1 MNAQV
6 SHFQIA
12 STLSNV
18 CGILDRAEEG
28 DSLRFHFCELQGQV
42 VNSKG
47 DVFQEYHRVCAQK
60 ELEERFRWVNNPPCA
75 KTVQDAIMYA
85 AYQSRVDP
93 VRAYLQ
99 RVGDSWDGVPRI
111 HTLLTAYWGCYVA
124 PKNDKAADPTEEMFA
139 HRALRQAQS
148 TSIML
153 SAVGRIL
160 SPGLKVD
167 TMPVLVGPQGLGKSS
182 AIRALVPNGDWFSD
196 TPIDLRSK
204 DAYLSLDGKWIIEIA
219 EMQSMISQSHASQKA
234 FLTSQSDTYRR
245 PYAKTAISH
254 KRRSIFIGTSN
265 DLQLTDATGSR
276 RFWPILMDKK
286 PQLSKLI
293 ADRDQLW
300 AEAFVKWGTHK
311 NHWNPEIEQNEK
323 YREEQEVFNTCDPWT
338 VVIKDYAIRHPYE
351 FPISD
356 LFDHLDIKP
365 RERTKSQE
373 LRLTRLLK
381 AQGFSKKRK
390 RGQGKRQYVWGKS

>member
-1 MNAQV
+1 MPSCTRPIKA
-6 SHFQIA
+6 A
-12 STLSNV
+12 ST
-18 CGILDRAEEG
+18 R
-28 DSLRFHFCELQGQV
+28 
-42 VNSKG
+42 
-47 DVFQEYHRVCAQK
+47 CAPT
-60 ELEERFRWVNNPPCA
+60 FNAWVIPG
-75 KTVQDAIMYA
+75 M
-85 AYQSRVDP
+85 
-93 VRAYLQ
+93 
-99 RVGDSWDGVPRI
+99 GVPRI

-265 DLQLTDATGSR
+265 DLQVDR
-276 RFWPILMDKK
+276 RHRVEAL
-286 PQLSKLI
+286 L
-293 ADRDQLW
+293 ADSNGQK
-300 AEAFVKWGTHK
+300 AAAFQV
-311 NHWNPEIEQNEK
+311 N
-323 YREEQEVFNTCDPWT
+323 
-338 VVIKDYAIRHPYE
+338 
-351 FPISD
+351 
-356 LFDHLDIKP
+356 
-365 RERTKSQE
+365 
-373 LRLTRLLK
+373 
-381 AQGFSKKRK
+381 
-390 RGQGKRQYVWGKS
+390 RGP